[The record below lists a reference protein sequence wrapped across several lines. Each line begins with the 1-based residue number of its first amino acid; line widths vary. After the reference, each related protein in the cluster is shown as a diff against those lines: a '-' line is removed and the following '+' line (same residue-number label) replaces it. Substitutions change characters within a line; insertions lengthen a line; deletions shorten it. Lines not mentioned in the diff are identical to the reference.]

1 MARQVPHE
9 RIVLGWR
16 EWAGLPRL
24 GVPAVRCKIDSGA
37 RSSALHVDSC
47 WRFTDRGAPWVGFR
61 FSNDGHGETQVQAA
75 APIFDEREVIDSGGH
90 RTRRIFLRTTLA
102 LAGIER
108 EIEMN
113 LTDRQ
118 GMLFPMLLG
127 RTAMAGVFTVDPA
140 RSFLHGRRARRNRQ
154 AAAAH
159 IDPGSE
165 ISAFSHSTFPL
176 PDSWPR

>member
-1 MARQVPHE
+1 MARQVTRE
-9 RIVLGWR
+9 RIMLGWR

-24 GVPAVRCKIDSGA
+24 GLSAVRCKIDSGA
-37 RSSALHVDSC
+37 RSSALHVDTC
-47 WRFTDRGAPWVGFR
+47 WRFTDRGAPWAGFCL
-61 FSNDGHGETQVQAA
+61 SNDGHGEAMVQAV

-90 RTRRIFLRTTLA
+90 RTRRIFLRTTLV

-108 EIEMN
+108 EIEIN

-140 RSFLHGRRARRNRQ
+140 RSFLHGRRAGRDREAVVR
-154 AAAAH
+154 A
-159 IDPGSE
+159 DPVPG
-165 ISAFSHSTFPL
+165 IPAFSRSPTPI
-176 PDSWPR
+176 PDTWPR